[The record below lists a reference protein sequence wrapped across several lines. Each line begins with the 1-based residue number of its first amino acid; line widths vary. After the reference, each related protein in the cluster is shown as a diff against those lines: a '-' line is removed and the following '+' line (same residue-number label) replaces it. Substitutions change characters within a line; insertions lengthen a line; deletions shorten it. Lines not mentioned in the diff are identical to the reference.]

1 MINPRNSSALLAL
14 FLLLGVIIACNRSA
28 TTNETAQAN
37 KLVDDGN
44 KAVEE
49 AKTFITDAEAKKTK
63 MMQTDVRRLAE
74 ARVTAAEAI
83 AAYDKAATKCK
94 EAAQKYDEASRLKI
108 SDKFKEYL
116 ILKVKE
122 YQKRGEMI
130 DTAKGTPQALIEST
144 NKSSFAIRANSNNAK
159 VDALRKEAEGFAAQA
174 EKLQKDNPNMFKS
187 DT

>member
-1 MINPRNSSALLAL
+1 MINPRNSAALLA
-14 FLLLGVIIACNRSA
+14 FLMLLGVVIACNKTA
-28 TTNETAQAN
+28 TTNETEQAN
-37 KLVDDGN
+37 KLVQEGN
-44 KAVEE
+44 KAVDE

-108 SDKFKEYL
+108 GDKFKEYL

-122 YQKRGEMI
+122 YQKRGELI

-144 NKSSFAIRANSNNAK
+144 NRSSFAIRANSNNAK
-159 VDALRKEAEGFAAQA
+159 VDQLRKEADAIAAQA
-174 EKLQKDNPNMFKS
+174 DKLQKDNPDIFKS
-187 DT
+187 